1 MTYRTTSI
9 NNIGTGN
16 NNSINLDLEN
26 VSNSNI
32 SSPQNNQIL
41 KFNSSNEWV
50 NGNIEVAS
58 DFKLGAIHP
67 ISGWS
72 ASSYDYSIGDYLM
85 IRKDNS
91 NTTAESGFT
100 LNGATST
107 NSARSN
113 SNWFESIDIPVAGK
127 YLFMLSL
134 YIRDGTDATWRM
146 SNNAGEFGSKVY
158 VKNNNNYGAQMVGIA
173 DCVQND
179 IFRVILKAKT
189 GNVAIALL
197 NHNITI
203 SYHVYKI

>member
-9 NNIGTGN
+9 NNIEIDS
-16 NNSINLDLEN
+16 NNSINLNLEN
-26 VSNSNI
+26 MSNSNI

-41 KFNSSNEWV
+41 KFNSSNEWI

-58 DFKLGAIHP
+58 DFKLGAIHLTG
-67 ISGWS
+67 SWNS
-72 ASSYDYSIGDYLM
+72 TSYDYDIGDYLM
-85 IRKDNS
+85 IKKES
-91 NTTAESGFT
+91 TTAESGFT
-100 LNGATST
+100 LNDATAT

-113 SNWFESIDIPVAGK
+113 SNWFESINIPVAGK

-158 VKNNNNYGAQMVGIA
+158 VKNNNNYGTQMVGIA
-173 DCVQND
+173 DCVEND

-189 GNVAIALL
+189 GNVAIASV
-197 NHNITI
+197 NHNVTV
-203 SYHVYKI
+203 SYHVYKL

>member
-1 MTYRTTSI
+1 MTYHTTSI
-9 NNIGTGN
+9 NNITSDN
-16 NNSINLDLEN
+16 NLSINLDLEN
-26 VSNSNI
+26 VSNLNI
-32 SSPQNNQIL
+32 SNPQNNQIL
-41 KFNSSNEWV
+41 KYNSSNEWI
-50 NGNIEVAS
+50 NGSIETSS
-58 DFKLGAIHP
+58 DFKFGAIHP
-67 ISGWS
+67 DTGWS
-72 ASSYDYSIGDYLM
+72 STSYDYSIGDYFM
-85 IRKDNS
+85 IKKNDS

-100 LNGATST
+100 LNSATST

-179 IFRVILKAKT
+179 VFRVILKAKT
-189 GNVAIALL
+189 GNVAIASFS
-197 NHNITI
+197 HNITI

>member
-9 NNIGTGN
+9 NNIGAGSD
-16 NNSINLDLEN
+16 NSINLSLEN
-26 VSNSNI
+26 ISNSNI
-32 SSPQNNQIL
+32 SSPQDNQIL

-67 ISGWS
+67 IANWS
-72 ASSYDYSIGDYLM
+72 STSYDYDIGDYLM

-100 LNGATST
+100 LNSATAA

-113 SNWFESIDIPVAGK
+113 TNWFESINIPVAGK

-134 YIRDGTDATWRM
+134 YVRDGTDATWRM
-146 SNNAGEFGSKVY
+146 SNNAGEFGPKVY
-158 VKNNNNYGAQMVGIA
+158 VKNNNKYGAQIVGIA

-179 IFRVILKAKT
+179 VFRVILKEKT
-189 GNVAIALL
+189 GNVAIAQYK
-197 NHNITI
+197 HNITV
-203 SYHVYKI
+203 SYHVYEL